1 MYTFGPKFK
10 PDFILLFRISLLA
23 LRVVSLNLI
32 IMNDASLIGGLVI
45 GIVIFVF
52 IAFVLREIFCWY
64 WKINQ
69 IVKIQQ
75 AMLEATLMIYEQNG
89 GKVNWDEVNKV
100 IK

>member
-1 MYTFGPKFK
+1 MDAIGG
-10 PDFILLFRISLLA
+10 IVGLLIGIA
-23 LRVVSLNLI
+23 IVVLI
-32 IMNDASLIGGLVI
+32 IWAI
-45 GIVIFVF
+45 
-52 IAFVLREIFCWY
+52 RELLCWY

-75 AMLEATLMIYEQNG
+75 AMLEATLKIYEQNG